1 MRSIT
6 DEEVI
11 FIDHDLTAR
20 GIVLEELRD
29 NLIDH
34 ICCVIEHESTIE
46 EDFYKCYERVLP
58 QFFEEEL
65 QEIQRET
72 DNLLQFKNF
81 YTMKKIMNISGI
93 STVFLILVGAFFKAF
108 HLPGAA
114 VILIL
119 GGISF
124 VFFFLPI
131 LILIKLKD
139 DETVT
144 DKIVFSGGLLI
155 SMAIVTGVIFKIMH
169 WPGANYLMYIGTI
182 VFTLLYVPTYFFT
195 RIRRPE
201 ARFNTIVSSVMMIAF
216 GGILYALFDL
226 SYSSQYESQM
236 KKNHYFLHDNSVR
249 LFESNT
255 VIYENII
262 ANNQA
267 KSLHEQTK
275 DANIKLEIVVD
286 SIVKLKSTNGFN
298 DKVYELI
305 LSLEQYNTSIQSMDQ
320 IADKTIDDEALRML
334 NKLNVELSLN
344 VLARI
349 QQQLAVNENAFLL
362 KQLSTN
368 KSFSLN

>member
-1 MRSIT
+1 MRNIT
-6 DEEVI
+6 DAEVT
-11 FIDHDLTAR
+11 FINDDLTAR

-34 ICCVIEHESTIE
+34 ICCIIEHESQLN
-46 EDFYKCYERVLP
+46 EDFFKCYERVLP
-58 QFFEEEL
+58 QFFKEEL
-65 QEIQRET
+65 EEIQTET

-93 STVFLILVGAFFKAF
+93 STVFLILVGAFLKAF

-114 VILIL
+114 ITIIL
-119 GGISF
+119 GGFSF

-144 DKIVFSGGLLI
+144 DKVVFSGGLLI

-182 VFTLLYVPTYFFT
+182 VFTLLYVPVYFFT

-216 GGILYALFDL
+216 GGILYSLFDL
-226 SYSSQYESQM
+226 SYSKQYESQM
-236 KKNHYFLHDNSVR
+236 IKNHYFLHENSVR
-249 LFESNT
+249 LIESNNT
-255 VIYENII
+255 IYESVSSDD
-262 ANNQA
+262 QV
-267 KSLHEQTK
+267 KSLHKLTM
-275 DANIKLEIVVD
+275 DANKKLETVAD
-286 SIVKLKSTNGFN
+286 SIVKLKRTNGFN
-298 DKVYELI
+298 EKVYDLI
-305 LSLEQYNTSIQSMDQ
+305 LSLEEYNKSIASMEF
-320 IADKTIDDEALRML
+320 IADNKIDDEGLRILDRL
-334 NKLNVELSLN
+334 NLELSMN
-344 VLARI
+344 VLARV

-362 KQLSTN
+362 KQLST
-368 KSFSLN
+368 K